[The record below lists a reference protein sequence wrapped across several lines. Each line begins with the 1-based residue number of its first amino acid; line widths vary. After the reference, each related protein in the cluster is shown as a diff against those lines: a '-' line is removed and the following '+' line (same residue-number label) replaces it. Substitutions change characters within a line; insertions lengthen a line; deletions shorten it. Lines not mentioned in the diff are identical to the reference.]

1 MKRLGVAVIGAGVGL
16 EHVAAYRQLD
26 SLYEVVA
33 LVDPA
38 PERRALGEKLFPVP
52 VVDGGLEAVLDR
64 DDVDVV
70 ALCTPPHL
78 HFEMIRQALA
88 AGKHVVCEKPLVGS
102 LAECDAV
109 AALAAEARG
118 RLMPI
123 FQYRF
128 GHGLQKLL
136 HLRDA
141 GITGRCFLAT
151 IETAWNRGPDYYAVE
166 WRGRWKT
173 ERGGALLSHAIHNHD
188 ILCYVLGPV
197 RSVFA
202 RTATRVNPIET
213 EDCASAALEM
223 VDGSLATLSVTLG
236 SRVEISRL
244 RFCFEG
250 LTAESSL
257 NPYGPGAEPW
267 SFHAAD
273 ESAAKRIDEALAG
286 FVPEPEHYAGQLA
299 RFHRAIEE
307 DGPLPV
313 GIDDAR
319 ASLELVTAMYG
330 SARSGEVVALP
341 LDATSPGYESWLPPE
356 GRSP

>member
-1 MKRLGVAVIGAGVGL
+1 MTRLGVAVIGAGVGL
-16 EHVAAYRQLD
+16 EHVAAYRKLPD
-26 SLYEVVA
+26 LYEVVA

-38 PERRALGEKLFPVP
+38 PERRALAAKLFPVP
-52 VVDGGLEAVLDR
+52 VVDGTLDTVLDR
-64 DDVDVV
+64 ADVDVV
-70 ALCTPPHL
+70 DLCTPPHL
-78 HFEMIRQALA
+78 HLEMIRAALE

-109 AALAAEARG
+109 AGIVERSRG

-128 GHGLQKLL
+128 GRGLQKLL
-136 HLRDA
+136 HLRAA
-141 GITGRCFLAT
+141 GLTGRCFLST
-151 IETAWNRGPDYYAVE
+151 IETAWNRGADYYAVA

-188 ILCYVLGPV
+188 LLCHVVGPV

-223 VDGSLATLSVTLG
+223 ADGSLASLSVTLG

-244 RFCFEG
+244 RFCFES

-257 NPYGPGAEPW
+257 DPYRPGTEPW
-267 SFHAAD
+267 RFDAAD
-273 ESAAKRIDEALAG
+273 DATARRIDEALAG
-286 FVPEPEHYAGQLA
+286 FEPEPQGYAGQLA
-299 RFHRAIEE
+299 RFHRALADHGE
-307 DGPLPV
+307 LPV
-313 GIDDAR
+313 TLGDAR

-330 SARSGEVVALP
+330 SARTGEAISLP

-356 GRSP
+356 ERPT